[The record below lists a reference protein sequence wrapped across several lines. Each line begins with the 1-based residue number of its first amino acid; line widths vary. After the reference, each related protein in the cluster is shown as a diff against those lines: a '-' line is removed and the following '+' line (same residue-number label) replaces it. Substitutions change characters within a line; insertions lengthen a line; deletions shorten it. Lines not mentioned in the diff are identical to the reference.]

1 MSRVRHARLTAPSW
15 PRLPRRTARLRLT
28 LLSGALFL
36 LSGATLLTVIYVLF
50 LLVRASGSGSARSSG
65 SSNSQASLPNPSG
78 SQSSLGVDQVHKSG
92 GGAAAAAQRFAD
104 QHDLLIACAIGLAVA
119 AVFAV
124 LLGWFVAGRMLRPV
138 RAITTTAR
146 RISATNLNERL
157 ALDDADEEFKQ
168 LADTLDNLFARLG
181 AAFEAQQHFVA
192 NASHELRTPL
202 TRERTLLQVALDDPL
217 TTKTAWRSTAEE
229 LLASS
234 DEQERLIEALLT
246 LASSQG
252 GLDHLE
258 RVDLAAICNDVLLRP
273 NPDIDRLGLQ
283 VEVAIGSARLD
294 GDPRLIERLVANL
307 VDNATSHNVTGGHL
321 QVTTVSDS
329 AKTVLTVA
337 NTGPVIP
344 AADVDRLFQ
353 PFQRLDPGRTHHKNG
368 HGLGLSIVRAITSA
382 HGATITAHPRPQGG
396 LRVEVTFPPPSNGH
410 HAQCSDSG
418 AHYGRQLS
426 AQDARETST
435 PDSRTASSPLV
446 EPSTSSTDCSGRFR
460 GNLRRHHQ

>member
-1 MSRVRHARLTAPSW
+1 MSRFGHARLTAPSW
-15 PRLPRRTARLRLT
+15 LRLPRRTARLRLT

-50 LLVRASGSGSARSSG
+50 LLRASGSGSTHSSG
-65 SSNSQASLPNPSG
+65 SSNSQASLPNPNG
-78 SQSSLGVDQVHKSG
+78 SQSSFGVDQVHKSG

-119 AVFAV
+119 AVFAL

-146 RISATNLNERL
+146 RISATNLDERL

-168 LADTLDNLFARLG
+168 LGDTLDNLFARLG

-202 TRERTLLQVALDDPL
+202 TAERTLLQVALDDPQ
-217 TTKTAWRSTAEE
+217 TTNAAWRSTAEE
-229 LLASS
+229 VLASS

-273 NPDIDRLGLQ
+273 NPEIDRLGLQ

-307 VDNATSHNVTGGHL
+307 VDNAASHNVIGGHL
-321 QVTTVSDS
+321 QVSTTVNDGK
-329 AKTVLTVA
+329 AVLTVT

-353 PFQRLDPGRTHHKNG
+353 PFQRLAPGRTHHKDG
-368 HGLGLSIVRAITSA
+368 HGLGLSIVRAIASA
-382 HGATITAHPRPQGG
+382 HGATITVHPQPEGG
-396 LRVEVTFPPPSNGH
+396 LRVAVTFQPPAEME
-410 HAQCSDSG
+410 HAAPNDSG
-418 AHYGRQLS
+418 ADRSRQH
-426 AQDARETST
+426 DARG
-435 PDSRTASSPLV
+435 AS
-446 EPSTSSTDCSGRFR
+446 
-460 GNLRRHHQ
+460 HQ